1 MFLLTLLT
9 AIDPINGDFFENLV
23 DEHSDKLFSVA
34 YNTLSKYG
42 KANREDAE
50 DLVQETFIKVFR
62 NIKRFYNLDREE
74 IIGLLVIYTKYTV
87 IDFLRKKQHKFKN
100 VPLQFDE
107 DGEDLEIQ
115 IADPAPLPDE
125 IVIQNDLIER
135 CAACIDALPESQ
147 RAVIMLK
154 YHYGYKDK
162 EIAAVLGISESS
174 VSSRLNRA
182 RYTLRKMMGDDLNG

>member
-23 DEHSDKLFSVA
+23 DEHSDRLFSVA

-100 VPLQFDE
+100 VSLQFDE
-107 DGEDLEIQ
+107 DGEDMEIQ
-115 IADPAPLPDE
+115 IADTAPLPDE
-125 IVIQNDLIER
+125 IVIQNDLIGR
-135 CAACIDALPESQ
+135 CAACIDTLPESQ

-154 YHYGYKDK
+154 YRYGYKDK
-162 EIAAVLGISESS
+162 EIAAVLGISETS